1 MILIAYPQLF
11 GGTILHGVDNLP
23 NSVGLRLTGFAFGIC
38 TLLMGSLDG
47 DCLPQIKLR
56 TSVFFFR
63 KIKDRAVP
71 TQILATYAFS
81 SSMVSSAYVFPF

>member
-1 MILIAYPQLF
+1 VILIAYPQLF

-23 NSVGLRLTGFAFGIC
+23 NSVGLRLTGFALGIC